1 MQNDVRLN
9 MRDFMATQIE
19 IAERMFNMM
28 AEDHSERIEAMR
40 MWMDV
45 NTSLVRK
52 LEERDKLIDE
62 LRAELR
68 QYKTADRL

>member
-1 MQNDVRLN
+1 
-9 MRDFMATQIE
+9 
-19 IAERMFNMM
+19 
-28 AEDHSERIEAMR
+28 

-68 QYKTADRL
+68 QYKTADKL

>member
-1 MQNDVRLN
+1 MQNDVRFN

-68 QYKTADRL
+68 QYKTADKL

>member
-1 MQNDVRLN
+1 MQNDVRFN
-9 MRDFMATQIE
+9 MKDFMATQIE

-28 AEDHSERIEAMR
+28 AEDHSERIEAMK

-68 QYKTADRL
+68 QYKTADKL

>member
-1 MQNDVRLN
+1 

-68 QYKTADRL
+68 QYKTADKL